1 MLVDLHVGIILA
13 CVSLRFLV
21 LGEVFYLSA
30 IIDRRKRRRSILRL
44 WPRFARGLKMR
55 CCCSFGETII
65 V

>member
-1 MLVDLHVGIILA
+1 MLLDLHVGIILA

-21 LGEVFYLSA
+21 LGEVVYLSA
-30 IIDRRKRRRSILRL
+30 IIDRRKRSTLRL
-44 WPRFARGLKMR
+44 WRRFARGLTMR

>member
-1 MLVDLHVGIILA
+1 MLVDLHVDVILA

-21 LGEVFYLSA
+21 LGEVVYLSA
-30 IIDRRKRRRSILRL
+30 IIDKRKRSALRL
-44 WPRFARGLKMR
+44 WRRFARGVTMR